1 MKKTLLVIILSIA
14 LFVSAF
20 SVGASAYQI
29 SGFEVT
35 AKGVLLASLDTG
47 DVLFSRN
54 TDKKMYP
61 ASLTKIMTALLVI
74 EKSADLNT
82 EIITVSENAVKSILG
97 TGASS
102 GGLKEGEQI
111 TALQAVYYLMLPS
124 ANDCAVAVAEHFGG
138 DVSGFVNIMNARA
151 EELGMKNTHFANPH
165 GLHDDEHYTTV
176 QDMYLLTKHALSKE
190 VFKEAVSQKRYQM
203 PATNKSP
210 AKTLVTTIYMQDLY
224 SGAPQSL
231 YYRYAKG
238 VKTGFTDAAG
248 RCLISTATK
257 NGHSYIC
264 VIMNCPQE
272 TNTRNYNEFKET
284 KQLYEWAF
292 NNFEYKT
299 VVDTDTPVAEAKVA
313 LCWDHDYVTMKI
325 EGGLS
330 AVLPKDA
337 DSSTVQ
343 IKPNPD
349 KEVFDAPIKKG
360 EKLGT
365 ADIVYAGETLGTVN
379 LVAADSRD
387 ANWVLLITRTI
398 KNAFTS
404 TAFKII
410 LLIFVLALVG
420 FIAAVALMNR
430 GRKKRRRRRG
440 SHTRYR

>member
-1 MKKTLLVIILSIA
+1 
-14 LFVSAF
+14 
-20 SVGASAYQI
+20 
-29 SGFEVT
+29 
-35 AKGVLLASLDTG
+35 
-47 DVLFSRN
+47 
-54 TDKKMYP
+54 
-61 ASLTKIMTALLVI
+61 
-74 EKSADLNT
+74 
-82 EIITVSENAVKSILG
+82 
-97 TGASS
+97 
-102 GGLKEGEQI
+102 
-111 TALQAVYYLMLPS
+111 
-124 ANDCAVAVAEHFGG
+124 
-138 DVSGFVNIMNARA
+138 
-151 EELGMKNTHFANPH
+151 
-165 GLHDDEHYTTV
+165 
-176 QDMYLLTKHALSKE
+176 
-190 VFKEAVSQKRYQM
+190 
-203 PATNKSP
+203 
-210 AKTLVTTIYMQDLY
+210 
-224 SGAPQSL
+224 
-231 YYRYAKG
+231 
-238 VKTGFTDAAG
+238 
-248 RCLISTATK
+248 
-257 NGHSYIC
+257 
-264 VIMNCPQE
+264 MNCPQE

-387 ANWVLLITRTI
+387 ANWVLLVTRTI